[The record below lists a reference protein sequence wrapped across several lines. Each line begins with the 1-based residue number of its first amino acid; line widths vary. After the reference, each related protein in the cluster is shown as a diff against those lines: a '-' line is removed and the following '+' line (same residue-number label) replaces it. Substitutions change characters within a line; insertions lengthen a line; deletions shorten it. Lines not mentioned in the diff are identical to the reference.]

1 MNLFVER
8 LKELRKTERI
18 SQQKLAKILNV
29 SPNCISSWERGKG
42 EPNLDIIIAIAKYF
56 DVTCGYLLGVED
68 YWVATTTLAFLLS
81 KGTSNVYLK
90 LTTLNLSSPLIKGRA
105 MYFSKQHSVLFL
117 HCEMSERICP
127 ARTVPETTVALTVV
141 EKRCLLT
148 QTDEGCV
155 SFTLFEI

>member
-1 MNLFVER
+1 
-8 LKELRKTERI
+8 
-18 SQQKLAKILNV
+18 
-29 SPNCISSWERGKG
+29 
-42 EPNLDIIIAIAKYF
+42 
-56 DVTCGYLLGVED
+56 
-68 YWVATTTLAFLLS
+68 
-81 KGTSNVYLK
+81 
-90 LTTLNLSSPLIKGRA
+90 

-155 SFTLFEI
+155 IHHLIKYIIIFQFKPKHYTYDKQLLEPPLVACGDTLPLITKGGKQGGWYGFPSTSSLAKGESKIIIRQPLPVYLIKR